1 MVPLALHLLLHFRK
15 TKKIKKGVYKPFDV
29 LYIIRANAEVVKRQ
43 TRCLQAAVPT
53 RREGSNPFLRTIC
66 RSSLRK
72 KAFFYADG
80 LKNNA
85 NYTGNSFG
93 DIV

>member
-1 MVPLALHLLLHFRK
+1 MTEKVEIFD
-15 TKKIKKGVYKPFDV
+15 KKIEKGVYKGWDV

-72 KAFFYADG
+72 KAFFYVEV
-80 LKNNA
+80 LK
-85 NYTGNSFG
+85 
-93 DIV
+93 IMQIILEIHLEI

>member
-1 MVPLALHLLLHFRK
+1 MTGRWSENAMTEKVEIFD
-15 TKKIKKGVYKPFDV
+15 KKIEKGVYKGWDV

-66 RSSLRK
+66 KVSLQT
-72 KAFFYADG
+72 KAFLFIR
-80 LKNNA
+80 K
-85 NYTGNSFG
+85 TKF
-93 DIV
+93 V